1 MGVFGGLRVGSG
13 EILMGLGLRESFEP
27 PLLDPVLVP
36 FSDQD
41 RAKSNPKTELR
52 GHRGAEGRFL
62 QNLHGA
68 SAGSTFLPSPGGR
81 QRPKTSIRRALGR
94 LQTVRRV
101 IPEGDPGAGGNLGS
115 AGAAGGVT
123 GTA

>member
-27 PLLDPVLVP
+27 PLSDPVLVP

-52 GHRGAEGRFL
+52 GAIFAKFARRLSGKHIFAFAEWSKKT
-62 QNLHGA
+62 QNGHP
-68 SAGSTFLPSPGGR
+68 AGS
-81 QRPKTSIRRALGR
+81 RAMTI
-94 LQTVRRV
+94 Q
-101 IPEGDPGAGGNLGS
+101 PQNGA
-115 AGAAGGVT
+115 
-123 GTA
+123 